1 MVDVMDTRSR
11 LEQAND
17 NAFWIAQA
25 AVNGW
30 ESVQRAGFTA
40 VRCEGGDSEAHR
52 VVITRPYGQPDDQI
66 GELLD
71 LFREWRTARLCLE
84 DPFGR
89 LDLTPHGCEAAL
101 GQAVMTRE
109 RGPVGRASDAMSGRA
124 SRATAEAPR
133 WWETAPSVGSV
144 GDGNAA
150 GGGAAIEGAAVG
162 GAAIEG
168 AAVGG
173 AEPGSG
179 RPGGPGSAGVRGAG
193 DEDAGGLLDVR
204 EALDEDDLAE
214 VEETLIEG
222 FPMPARWP
230 VTRGAMLPPG
240 LLAVPGYRAWSARI
254 DGKAVGA
261 CVSYEH
267 GVTVGIYTVA
277 TLPAFRSRGVGRAV
291 VTAALE
297 AHPARVATLV
307 ATLLGEPLYRRL
319 GFVEQGVSRW
329 WRYPATPAAQGG

>member
-1 MVDVMDTRSR
+1 MDMRSR

-17 NAFWIAQA
+17 NAAAFWVAQA
-25 AVNGW
+25 TVNGW

-40 VRCEGGDSEAHR
+40 VRCEGGDSDAHR
-52 VVITRPYGQPDDQI
+52 VVITRPDGQPGEQT
-66 GELLD
+66 GELLE

-109 RGPVGRASDAMSGRA
+109 TGPVDPASDVTSGRA
-124 SRATAEAPR
+124 SRATADAPR
-133 WWETAPSVGSV
+133 WWETPPLTGSV
-144 GDGNAA
+144 E
-150 GGGAAIEGAAVG
+150 GGGAVGGSPAVG
-162 GAAIEG
+162 GPGGGGTEPTSGQRAAG
-168 AAVGG
+168 AGAG
-173 AEPGSG
+173 AE
-179 RPGGPGSAGVRGAG
+179 AG
-193 DEDAGGLLDVR
+193 DGGEGGRLDVG
-204 EALDEDDLAE
+204 EALDADGLAE

-230 VTRGAMLPPG
+230 VARGTMLPPG

-267 GVTVGIYTVA
+267 GTTVGIYTVA

-297 AHPARVATLV
+297 AHPASVATLV

-329 WRYPATPAAQGG
+329 WRYPATPAALTV